1 MKNILIFYTPI
12 IEIIDNYSRI
22 VDSIIR
28 DNKNNNIYIVKCE
41 GEKDLKNCISNFR
54 ANKHKC
60 ILCKSKFD
68 KLLTIHSSVK
78 VINYPLKKS
87 YDQITIKDK
96 QELKNLIYRNIN
108 IGLGVDS
115 AMISV
120 TKDHVYSLDDQRIIN
135 SIIKTSKLTLDFLFD
150 NKQLNFDEIF
160 VFNGRVS
167 HFNAVVQFC
176 RKQNINYNIFEIV
189 SNKSKYLLLKNSTP
203 HDKHLFSKQ
212 LIAAWDKSNNKNKI
226 KIGES
231 FFNKNQHS
239 NIKENNEIDYSS
251 FQKKGKIPKKILN
264 QREIISIFGSSRNE
278 TESVEGWE
286 NNFLNGDDEEII
298 FEICNSFKNKFFVY
312 RVHPNLKLS
321 SNTQTKNIKKLN
333 NISNL
338 YLIDSNSNISSYE
351 LIELSN
357 KIIVFNSTIGV
368 EATYR
373 EKPVISIGPSWTE
386 KIDLAYK
393 PKDMKEL
400 KNLLYNDKLTHKP
413 KINAIKFGYFQLTR
427 GKNYNKNSIN
437 LDLKINYITK
447 FKILILKIIDILN
460 RISIIKLY
468 KYIYSIRDKRIRKNI
483 FEFFKT

>member
-135 SIIKTSKLTLDFLFD
+135 SIIKTSKLTLDFLFE

-176 RKQNINYNIFEIV
+176 RKQN
-189 SNKSKYLLLKNSTP
+189 
-203 HDKHLFSKQ
+203 
-212 LIAAWDKSNNKNKI
+212 
-226 KIGES
+226 
-231 FFNKNQHS
+231 
-239 NIKENNEIDYSS
+239 
-251 FQKKGKIPKKILN
+251 
-264 QREIISIFGSSRNE
+264 
-278 TESVEGWE
+278 
-286 NNFLNGDDEEII
+286 
-298 FEICNSFKNKFFVY
+298 
-312 RVHPNLKLS
+312 
-321 SNTQTKNIKKLN
+321 
-333 NISNL
+333 
-338 YLIDSNSNISSYE
+338 
-351 LIELSN
+351 
-357 KIIVFNSTIGV
+357 VFWLC
-368 EATYR
+368 
-373 EKPVISIGPSWTE
+373 SIG
-386 KIDLAYK
+386 
-393 PKDMKEL
+393 
-400 KNLLYNDKLTHKP
+400 
-413 KINAIKFGYFQLTR
+413 
-427 GKNYNKNSIN
+427 
-437 LDLKINYITK
+437 
-447 FKILILKIIDILN
+447 
-460 RISIIKLY
+460 
-468 KYIYSIRDKRIRKNI
+468 
-483 FEFFKT
+483 